1 MRPSRCQALGLLVN
15 TKSIIIIIK
24 YRWEKEFFALMSPSP
39 EEYLNEVV
47 NWRPSVPHGR
57 ADISELEERAD
68 GLSPTAPGY
77 AWERLPL
84 WITKVSEAYQ
94 TADGPIIG
102 VDLGSSTPMYAQ
114 YLRGVEF
121 TRDGERAKELA
132 RDLFSDEAFRLL
144 RGENGWMR
152 PLAVATSRDY
162 LGKALVESSIQE
174 TLYTLT
180 ANDLSAPDNKAAELA
195 RKLSERFSEQRYIY
209 GHEKRGT
216 HVEGSQGLRIMR
228 GEARV
233 SYFERLSN
241 LRVPTTRA
249 LDARYRLARDN
260 RSKEDRVLAKETQS
274 AGEGVAER
282 LIGWQARF
290 IAHKMQADPRRYR
303 PARFLSLDNL
313 PPEEIALSG
322 LANMPDSTKSMP
334 LFSHAVNSVFE
345 PREHITGNMFEPP
358 FPSDSV
364 TLITSIDSWPY
375 HFQTDPEIH
384 GENPDFQTAA
394 LETLLKWYDI
404 LAYGGK
410 MVIFPWAIRHDS
422 YDEAKASLDSEVLDR
437 VRTAFSA
444 ATGQMVHGARAS
456 RSTLEGW
463 MSVADQQTAQG
474 TSPIFDATRGWPADE
489 DPYDAL
495 IINKPGER
503 SASQLARLAVAK
515 AESRG

>member
-1 MRPSRCQALGLLVN
+1 MAG
-15 TKSIIIIIK
+15 
-24 YRWEKEFFALMSPSP
+24 P
-39 EEYLNEVV
+39 EEYLNDVA
-47 NWRPSVPHGR
+47 NWRPPVPHGR
-57 ADISELEERAD
+57 ADISELEAKSAE
-68 GLSPTAPGY
+68 LSPNAPGY

-102 VDLGSSTPMYAQ
+102 VDFGSSTPMYAQ
-114 YLRGVEF
+114 YLRSVEF
-121 TRDGERAKELA
+121 TRDGERAKELVS
-132 RDLFSDEAFRLL
+132 DLFSDEAFRLL
-144 RGENGWMR
+144 RGENGWLR
-152 PLAVATSRDY
+152 PLAVAVSRDH
-162 LGKALVESSIQE
+162 LGKALLDSAIQE
-174 TLYTLT
+174 VLYKLTLD
-180 ANDLSAPDNKAAELA
+180 DLEAPDNKADKLA
-195 RKLSERFSEQRYIY
+195 RHLSARFADQRYAY

-228 GEARV
+228 GEAGV
-233 SYFERLSN
+233 SYFERLSE
-241 LRVPTTRA
+241 LRVPSARA
-249 LDARYRLARDN
+249 LEARYRLARDD
-260 RSKEDRVLAKETQS
+260 RSKEDRQLAKETQP

-282 LIGWQARF
+282 LIAWQARF
-290 IAHKMQADPRRYR
+290 IAHRMQADPRRYR

-322 LANMPDSTKSMP
+322 LVNMPDSTKRMP
-334 LFSHAVNSVFE
+334 LFSHALNSIFE
-345 PREHITGNMFEPP
+345 PHQHITGNMFEPP
-358 FPSDSV
+358 FPSNSV

-384 GENPDFQTAA
+384 GEDPDLHSAT

-410 MVIFPWAIRHDS
+410 MVVFPWAIRRDS
-422 YDEAKASLDSEVLDR
+422 YDESKASQDSAVLDR

-495 IINKPGER
+495 IINKPSER
-503 SASQLARLAVAK
+503 SANQLAKAALAKLK
-515 AESRG
+515 AGTQG